1 MRYEV
6 KAMRAGAGVSAMAM
20 DAADANDAAAQARAL
35 GYKVIVVSAQ
45 KSLLRGSVGRL
56 SITPFRAKFPL
67 VLFSQELLALL
78 EAGLSLVESFETL
91 TEKEQR
97 PEIKKI
103 LTRIIT
109 CLYEGHPL
117 SHALQQSPEH
127 FPALYVATVRASE
140 KTGGLPE
147 SLSRFIAYQSQVD
160 GVKRQVISAS
170 IYPLLLAGFGG
181 LVTLFLLVYVVP
193 RFSRIYA
200 DMGSNLPFM
209 SRMLMHW
216 GQFLGAH
223 GMLILAG
230 TVSTLVLLAYAVT
243 RQGFRQWLV
252 VKLWQ
257 LPGIGS
263 RLHVYQ
269 LARFYRSLGMLL
281 RGGMPVVLSLNMA
294 SDLLQSS
301 LRGQLA
307 VASRS
312 IREGQAIS
320 EAMERH
326 GLTTPVSLRMLRVGE
341 RTGRMGEM
349 MERIASFYEED
360 TARWVERFTKLFEP
374 LLMAAIGLLIGV
386 IVVLMY
392 FPIFEL
398 AGSIQ

>member
-6 KAMRAGAGVSAMAM
+6 KAMRAGAGVRAMAM

-216 GQFLGAH
+216 GQFMGAH

-243 RQGFRQWLV
+243 RPGFRQWLA
-252 VKLWQ
+252 VKLWRI
-257 LPGIGS
+257 PGIGS

-301 LRGQLA
+301 LRGQLSL
-307 VASRS
+307 ASRS

-320 EAMERH
+320 EAMERN